1 MGTYIKNAAFVLII
15 GFLIVSLTKN
25 IFDYKKKVSFYTN
38 YQTELTK
45 EKQNNQKLQSEIKK
59 SQDYNSVEKI
69 IRERLNVLK
78 PDEIA
83 VILPKRNPTP
93 SPVII
98 ANKPSYIQWFELV
111 FKK

>member
-1 MGTYIKNAAFVLII
+1 MGTYIKNTIFVLIV

-38 YQTELTK
+38 YQTELNK
-45 EKQNNQKLQSEIKK
+45 EKQTNQKLQSEIKK

-69 IRERLNVLK
+69 IREKLNVLK

-83 VILPKRNPTP
+83 VILPERSPSLSPTP
-93 SPVII
+93 TPH
-98 ANKPSYIQWFELV
+98 KPAYQQWFELIT
-111 FKK
+111 KK